1 LLASRE
7 KISVR
12 QAVILYLLLVF
23 SPSIRFLPT
32 SVAKTGE
39 RAGWL
44 TPVFSVLP
52 FICLVYIIQALFK
65 NNKEA
70 NLSDI
75 IFKTLGKTFGT
86 VLLIL
91 YLIWMMVS
99 LGIFVRYFAEKFLT
113 SVLPNTPMSFFILT
127 VLAVVFYTMRGGIV
141 YISRTAEFLF
151 LLFTA
156 TFTFLFL
163 CTIPN
168 FEVINLFPITHY
180 DVLPIVKSSYSNISI
195 WGAFTYIFFFGDRI
209 NDKEHIKRFGVQG
222 AVYLVITTLM
232 LLIQTI
238 GVYSYSLV
246 ERTSAP
252 YISVIKSISL
262 LRTIERIESISV
274 TSWAIADFVPI
285 SVTIYIIASIIKSLF
300 SLSEVKSLASPIT
313 IFAFIF
319 SQYIAHNS
327 FELENLTGYICL
339 PAGIIFG
346 FIFPLIFLVV
356 GKVRGKI

>member
-1 LLASRE
+1 M
-7 KISVR
+7 
-12 QAVILYLLLVF
+12 
-23 SPSIRFLPT
+23 
-32 SVAKTGE
+32 
-39 RAGWL
+39 
-44 TPVFSVLP
+44 
-52 FICLVYIIQALFK
+52 YIFQALFK

-75 IFKTLGKTFGT
+75 IIKVLGKTFGT

-99 LGIFVRYFAEKFLT
+99 LGILVRYFAEKFLT
-113 SVLPNTPMSFFILT
+113 SVLPNTPMSFFIVT
-127 VLAVVFYTMRGGIV
+127 ILAVVFYTIQGGIV

-156 TFTFLFL
+156 SFTFLFL

-168 FEVINLFPITHY
+168 FEVINLFPITYY
-180 DVLPIVKSSYSNISI
+180 DVLPLLKSSYFNTSI

-209 NDKEHIKRFGVQG
+209 NDKEHIKRFGIQG
-222 AVYLVITTLM
+222 AVYLVIATMM
-232 LLIQTI
+232 LLIQTF

-246 ERTSAP
+246 ERLSAP
-252 YISVIKSISL
+252 YISAVKSISL
-262 LRTIERIESISV
+262 LRTIERIESVSV

-285 SVTIYIIASIIKSLF
+285 SVMIYIIASIIKSLF
-300 SLSEVKSLASPIT
+300 SLSEVKALASPIT

-327 FELENLTGYICL
+327 FELESFTSNINLPT
-339 PAGIIFG
+339 GIIFG
-346 FIFPLIFLVV
+346 FIFPLIILIV
-356 GKVRGKI
+356 GKIRKKI

>member
-1 LLASRE
+1 M
-7 KISVR
+7 R
-12 QAVILYLLLVF
+12 QAVILFLLLVF
-23 SPSIRFLPT
+23 SQSIRLLPT
-32 SVAKTGE
+32 YVARIGE

-44 TPVFSVLP
+44 TPIVSILP
-52 FICLVYIIQALFK
+52 FIFLVYIIQEIFK

-75 IFKTLGKTFGT
+75 IIKTLGKTSGT
-86 VLLIL
+86 ILLFL

-99 LGIFVRYFAEKFLT
+99 LGILVRYFAEKFLT

-127 VLAVVFYTMRGGIV
+127 ILAVIFYAMQGGIV
-141 YISRTAEFLF
+141 YISRTAEILF
-151 LLFTA
+151 LLFTVS
-156 TFTFLFL
+156 FTFLFL
-163 CTIPN
+163 CIVPN
-168 FEVINLFPITHY
+168 FKVINLFPITHY
-180 DVLPIVKSSYSNISI
+180 DFLPILKSSYSNISI

-209 NDKEHIKRFGVQG
+209 NDKEHAKRFGLQG

-246 ERTSAP
+246 QRTSAP
-252 YISVIKSISL
+252 YISVVKSISL

-274 TSWAIADFVPI
+274 TLWAIADFVPI
-285 SVTIYIIASIIKSLF
+285 SVTIYVIVSIIKSLF
-300 SLSEVKSLASPIT
+300 SLSEVKSLVSPIT

-327 FELENLTGYICL
+327 FELENFSNYISL
-339 PAGIIFG
+339 PLGIIFG
-346 FIFPLIFLVV
+346 FIFPLIILIV
-356 GKVRGKI
+356 GKIRKKI